1 MKGGRALG
9 RSVFLQMAEGGTTM
23 PLATDLVL
31 HEEPDVGQV
40 LSDGRALGRLVVRA
54 ARRFE
59 VPLALP
65 RMDLTLEKDLLLQGV
80 AAGPRAV
87 EAFHFRDHPG
97 EAALVEGLVANLAGP
112 LPPRLQAQ
120 VDAVRFVATSV
131 PDLIPCGLTIG
142 PFSLMTTLLEDPIS
156 AVYLAYPGSPATDP
170 AMAGLVDAVLDLS
183 MRTVE
188 RSLREQLEAGAKV
201 VVACEPAVNRVYVS
215 PRQVQSSPEG
225 FDRLVMANLRRYK
238 AILDDYGAE
247 PTMNCGTHASTK
259 PQGASRVR
267 TPAVGLTAAPPG
279 PPSGPG

>member
-87 EAFHFRDHPG
+87 EAFHFRDQPG
-97 EAALVEGLVANLAGP
+97 EPAPTAQ
-112 LPPRLQAQ
+112 PRLPSP
-120 VDAVRFVATSV
+120 DCV
-131 PDLIPCGLTIG
+131 PPH
-142 PFSLMTTLLEDPIS
+142 
-156 AVYLAYPGSPATDP
+156 
-170 AMAGLVDAVLDLS
+170 
-183 MRTVE
+183 
-188 RSLREQLEAGAKV
+188 RSLG
-201 VVACEPAVNRVYVS
+201 
-215 PRQVQSSPEG
+215 PR
-225 FDRLVMANLRRYK
+225 R
-238 AILDDYGAE
+238 DD
-247 PTMNCGTHASTK
+247 P
-259 PQGASRVR
+259 
-267 TPAVGLTAAPPG
+267 
-279 PPSGPG
+279 